1 MGTQAVQH
9 FLHQMSYLKH
19 FSRDIKLQQILVLKI
34 NEMLSTSER
43 VWQRNDCLHLHFE
56 DG

>member
-1 MGTQAVQH
+1 MGTQVVQH